1 VLMML
6 SWVTWVLVASYGMI
20 VLRWL
25 WGHWELT
32 QAARSRLIASAQA
45 ANLNGPPPRVT
56 VVIAAHNEANTIGQ
70 CLASILGQGY
80 PNLQVIV
87 ANDRSTDGTG
97 DIVRAVARDHPHVRC
112 MDIGELPG
120 GWLGK
125 THAVSVATRQ
135 ADGEYLVFTD
145 SDVIW
150 HPSTLTAAL
159 SLARQAQLDFLSIWP
174 RVIVASFWERL
185 LLPACAYSLSLWF
198 RRGRSE
204 NDEAT
209 PAYANGAFLVVRRDA
224 YDRIG
229 GHESVPTEMA
239 EDVSL
244 AKRARDAGLR
254 RRLVLGSGMIRT
266 RMHENL
272 GQIIHGWTRIFIG
285 ALGARWKLAVGILLA
300 VIGSLTPFIVA
311 IALAIV
317 AGKEHFGIMEWVW
330 AIMAGLHL
338 VAMYSV
344 VYRYVGMAFEGGA
357 YVLLFPVGLLGVIAL
372 LVYCLLVSS
381 GIGVIRWGQ
390 VAYQVQG
397 SRAIRRRETAR

>member
-1 VLMML
+1 M
-6 SWVTWVLVASYGMI
+6 WVPVACYGVI

-25 WGHWELT
+25 LGHWELN
-32 QAARSRLIASAQA
+32 QAGRSRLIASGSA
-45 ANLNGPPPRVT
+45 ADWNGPPPRVS
-56 VVIAAHNEANTIGQ
+56 VVVAAHNEANTIGP

-87 ANDRSTDGTG
+87 ANDRSTDATG
-97 DIVRAVARDHPHVRC
+97 DIVRAVARDHPEVRC
-112 MDIGELPG
+112 IDIGELPD

-150 HPSTLTAAL
+150 HPSTLTAAVG
-159 SLARQAQLDFLSIWP
+159 LARQGRLDFLSIWP

-198 RRGRSE
+198 RRGSSE
-204 NDEAT
+204 DDEAT
-209 PAYANGAFLVVRRDA
+209 PAYANGAFLLVRRDA

-229 GHESVPTEMA
+229 GHGSVPTEMA

-244 AKRARDAGLR
+244 AKRAQDAGLR
-254 RRLVLGSGMIRT
+254 RRLVLGGDMIRT

-300 VIGSLTPFIVA
+300 IVGSLTPFIVA
-311 IALAIV
+311 ITLALVAAKEPFGTVEWAWAIV
-317 AGKEHFGIMEWVW
+317 AG
-330 AIMAGLHL
+330 LHL
-338 VAMYSV
+338 AAMYSV
-344 VYRYVGMAFEGGA
+344 VYRYVGMVFEGGA
-357 YVLLFPVGLLGVIAL
+357 YALLFPVGLLGVIAL

-381 GIGVIRWGQ
+381 GVGAIQWGQ

-397 SRAIRRRETAR
+397 SKAIGRRGPTS

>member
-1 VLMML
+1 MGRGYSDVLMML
-6 SWVTWVLVASYGMI
+6 SWAMWLPAALYGVI

-25 WGHWELT
+25 MGHWELT
-32 QAARSRLIASAQA
+32 QAARSRLIASGPA
-45 ANLNGPPPRVT
+45 GDWGDPPPRVT
-56 VVIAAHNEANTIGQ
+56 VVIAAHNEANTIGP

-97 DIVRAVARDHPHVRC
+97 EVVRAVAREHAQVRC
-112 MDIGELPG
+112 VDIGELPE

-135 ADGEYLVFTD
+135 AVGEYLVFTD

-150 HPSTLTAAL
+150 HPSTLAAAVG
-159 SLARQAQLDFLSIWP
+159 LARREQLDFLSIWP

-198 RRGRSE
+198 RRGPSE
-204 NDEAT
+204 NDQAI
-209 PAYANGAFLVVRRDA
+209 PAYANGAFLLVRRDA

-229 GHESVPTEMA
+229 GHGSVPTEMA

-254 RRLVLGSGMIRT
+254 RGLVLGGDMIRT

-285 ALGARWKLAVGILLA
+285 ALGARWKLAASILLA
-300 VIGSLTPFIVA
+300 VVGSLTPFIVA
-311 IALAIV
+311 IALAIP
-317 AGKEHFGIMEWVW
+317 AGKGHFGTGGM
-330 AIMAGLHL
+330 GLDAPGRPAPGCD
-338 VAMYSV
+338 V
-344 VYRYVGMAFEGGA
+344 
-357 YVLLFPVGLLGVIAL
+357 
-372 LVYCLLVSS
+372 
-381 GIGVIRWGQ
+381 
-390 VAYQVQG
+390 
-397 SRAIRRRETAR
+397 